1 MKNLCDYSEME
12 CPFHGL
18 LTLLCGTWTTYI
30 LWLLSQHSELRFGEL
45 KKQMPG
51 LSAKVLTERLRKLE
65 EAGFVTPHPPPPIS
79 PKGTYRLS
87 RRGRAVDGPVVQ
99 LKSLAD
105 SWHSQPRS

>member
-51 LSAKVLTERLRKLE
+51 LA
-65 EAGFVTPHPPPPIS
+65 P
-79 PKGTYRLS
+79 
-87 RRGRAVDGPVVQ
+87 
-99 LKSLAD
+99 KSLPSGCA
-105 SWHSQPRS
+105 SWKRRVWSPAAPSPPFPRR